1 MKGFDYTIKNKPTR
15 YNGIQFRSRL
25 EAKWA
30 AFFDLLNWK
39 WEYEPC
45 DFDGWIPDFV
55 IVGRE
60 ELIFVEVKPIY
71 PFHNYDETVDRIMK
85 NIENCNCKG
94 TILLAGISLFDNGL
108 GYHEPD
114 SEISLGMIYAPD
126 SLEVDDLDVW
136 KKEQDPSFK
145 GRRDACLDR
154 NSRSWDR
161 AMFGLWEGIG
171 ESQPGYNNWNN
182 TYGIF
187 IREKTSRDLITD
199 CHDLGMDCEETFYGD
214 FFAPH
219 KVRIQQLWKQATNI
233 VQWNNYGDSSITS
246 IVPSDNT
253 NKIPSRA

>member
-71 PFHNYDETVDRIMK
+71 PFHNYWECRDETLKRIMA
-85 NIENCNCKG
+85 NIESCNCKG

-108 GYHEPD
+108 GYVEPD
-114 SEISLGMIYAPD
+114 SEIAAGYIYAPMCRD
-126 SLEVDDLDVW
+126 SRYVDYEKDMAEGSSRL
-136 KKEQDPSFK
+136 
-145 GRRDACLDR
+145 LDR
-154 NSRSWDR
+154 ENRGWSR
-161 AMFGLWEGIG
+161 AQFGLWDGLEPYGV
-171 ESQPGYNNWNN
+171 NNYNN
-182 TYGIF
+182 TYGICLY
-187 IREKTSRDLITD
+187 ENYPRDLITD
-199 CHDLGMDCEETFYGD
+199 CFDGELDYHEKFYSKE
-214 FFAPH
+214 FLPH